1 MPFITLITSRK
12 LIPRL
17 TIYGQ
22 LASCDVL
29 GQRLIHGLAFGAVAS
44 QPLRLVDESVVEGQ
58 IGRHLQSPTHQSTHD
73 HAPVHA
79 RDGQVLGAGGWLT
92 RAARRRPARVHPL
105 DRSPMSDCRFDA
117 GRLLFDGRPCRG
129 VWRRGREK

>member
-58 IGRHLQSPTHQSTHD
+58 IGRHLQSPTPTIMRLFTQEM
-73 HAPVHA
+73 A
-79 RDGQVLGAGGWLT
+79 RCWGPAAG
-92 RAARRRPARVHPL
+92 
-105 DRSPMSDCRFDA
+105 
-117 GRLLFDGRPCRG
+117 
-129 VWRRGREK
+129 